1 MTEPPSRAQTLA
13 RLHLHAVLPALADL
27 AALVPEARQ
36 IAARWHFSLRL
47 QLPGG
52 PAATLLS
59 PGDGTLRVEPGRDAP
74 ARLVLTFLSAHQLN
88 RTFLN
93 QSALPPLPTGG
104 FWRVLNVR
112 PFIALTKLLDRYLQ
126 PTPEALTD
134 EAFRRDSPA
143 AAVPRAGWRGAH
155 GRGERSRRAP
165 HAYPYPGGSG
175 GAARAIARARGL
187 DALGARTPDQ
197 RASVPRPAGSAPDAI
212 ITFTDLPTAD
222 DALLGR
228 LDPNAAVGLGRV
240 DVRGLIPL
248 ADGLSVVMD
257 RVEGYIKPPGSPVIP
272 GHGVQRRG
280 GIERGRP
287 GFHPRNPH
295 RGQTSARLRRI
306 VLFPCPVPSP
316 VRWPCSSVP
325 PA

>member
-1 MTEPPSRAQTLA
+1 MTDAPARAQTLA

-36 IAARWHFSLRL
+36 IAARWNFSLRL

-52 PAATLLS
+52 PAATLIS
-59 PGDGTLRVEPGRDAP
+59 PGDGSLRVEPGRAAP

-112 PFIALTKLLDRYLQ
+112 PFVALTKLLDRYLQ
-126 PTPEALTD
+126 PTPVALTD
-134 EAFRRDSPA
+134 ETFRRIHLRLLFRVLVG
-143 AAVPRAGWRGAH
+143 AVPGVAEEDPVARHTLSHTPEGLVELRVPSLALVGWMRWAH
-155 GRGERSRRAP
+155 GRLTSAP
-165 HAYPYPGGSG
+165 GS
-175 GAARAIARARGL
+175 A
-187 DALGARTPDQ
+187 
-197 RASVPRPAGSAPDAI
+197 PAGSAPDAI

-240 DVRGLIPL
+240 DVRGLVPL
-248 ADGLSVVMD
+248 ADGMSVVMD
-257 RVEGYIKPPGSPVIP
+257 RVEGYIKPPGSPEIP
-272 GHGVQRRG
+272 AMAFSGAAG
-280 GIERGRP
+280 
-287 GFHPRNPH
+287 
-295 RGQTSARLRRI
+295 
-306 VLFPCPVPSP
+306 
-316 VRWPCSSVP
+316 
-325 PA
+325 

>member
-1 MTEPPSRAQTLA
+1 MTPDFSSTLA

-36 IAARWHFSLRL
+36 IAARWNFSLRL

-59 PGDGTLRVEPGRDAP
+59 PGDGTLHVEPGRDAP

-112 PFIALTKLLDRYLQ
+112 PFIALTKLLDRHLQ
-126 PTPEALTD
+126 PAPEALTD
-134 EAFRRDSPA
+134 EAFRRIHLRLLFRVLIG
-143 AAVPRAGWRGAH
+143 AVPAVAEDDPVAHHSLSHTPPGLVELRVPALGLVGWMHWAH
-155 GRGERSRRAP
+155 GRLTSTYGPAP
-165 HAYPYPGGSG
+165 A
-175 GAARAIARARGL
+175 
-187 DALGARTPDQ
+187 DA
-197 RASVPRPAGSAPDAI
+197 APDAI

-248 ADGLSVVMD
+248 ADGMSVVMD
-257 RVEGYIKPPGSPVIP
+257 RVEGYIKPPGSPTIP
-272 GHGVQRRG
+272 AMAFSG
-280 GIERGRP
+280 
-287 GFHPRNPH
+287 
-295 RGQTSARLRRI
+295 A
-306 VLFPCPVPSP
+306 
-316 VRWPCSSVP
+316 
-325 PA
+325 AA